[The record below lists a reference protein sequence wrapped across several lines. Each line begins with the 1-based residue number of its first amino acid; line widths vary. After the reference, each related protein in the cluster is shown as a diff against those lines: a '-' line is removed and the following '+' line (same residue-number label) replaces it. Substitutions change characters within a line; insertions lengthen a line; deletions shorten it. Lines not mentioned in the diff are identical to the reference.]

1 MPCLRVFG
9 QLISSIWVPFHPV
22 HHHIEFFRVSTSS
35 CRKFG
40 SSNAMQIIHG
50 RVSLFHR
57 ELRHGVGQHLLGF
70 CPTGWFFYAVVPASL
85 FHVGGLISL
94 SWESRHRWKQTR
106 FVHGDK
112 ISCCLSIFHVS
123 VKYHDLCF
131 VGFSSLLLMTLLCCR
146 VCVFY
151 GLVEVS
157 TVSQRVSLSPFLSPP
172 PTKTNKKIIYQSIV
186 PVWSFKSS
194 TSKMALVVALN
205 DF

>member
-1 MPCLRVFG
+1 
-9 QLISSIWVPFHPV
+9 
-22 HHHIEFFRVSTSS
+22 
-35 CRKFG
+35 
-40 SSNAMQIIHG
+40 
-50 RVSLFHR
+50 
-57 ELRHGVGQHLLGF
+57 
-70 CPTGWFFYAVVPASL
+70 
-85 FHVGGLISL
+85 
-94 SWESRHRWKQTR
+94 
-106 FVHGDK
+106 
-112 ISCCLSIFHVS
+112 
-123 VKYHDLCF
+123 
-131 VGFSSLLLMTLLCCR
+131 MTLLCCR